1 MRKTILAA
9 ALLAVIAVPSFAGT
23 TKFGFGYFDPSF
35 PVGGRVW
42 VSEKLALDAGVSFNT
57 LKEETGSTTTDDISL
72 MGADIG
78 AVFVVAGSEKTK
90 FFVRPAISFASGEDK
105 FPQADIS
112 AFWVRGSL
120 GVEHWLSDNF
130 SIQAAHGVAYKS
142 TELKPAVGAKVKT
155 TEFETE
161 GFGISNIG
169 FHFYFN

>member
-9 ALLAVIAVPSFAGT
+9 ALLAVIAVPSFAGQN
-23 TKFGFGYFDPSF
+23 KFGLGYFDPSF
-35 PVGGRVW
+35 PVGGRLW
-42 VSEKLALDAGVSFNT
+42 VSEKLALDAGVAFNT
-57 LKEETGSTTTDDISL
+57 LKEETGSTTTDDVSL

-78 AVFVVAGSEKTK
+78 VVLVVGGSEKTK

-105 FPQADIS
+105 LANLDVS
-112 AFWVRGSL
+112 ALWFRGSL

-130 SIQAAHGVAYKS
+130 SIQAAHGFAYKS

-161 GFGISNIG
+161 GFGISNVG